1 VRFTFVIVATLI
13 ALGLARPASAVE
25 TKQLPQTPATISA
38 DRISYDEDL
47 GIIVA
52 SGHVEISQEDRVLL
66 ADTVTYNQRT
76 DTVTASG
83 NVSLHEPSGEIIY
96 ADYIELTEGLKD
108 GVAQNFRL
116 MMQNKARFASTGA
129 RREGGVVT
137 EMANGV
143 YSLCALCKDDPERPP
158 LWQLKGSRIIHNEDE
173 HEIYFEDASLEMFG
187 IPVMYSPYFSAP
199 DPTVKRRSGF
209 LTPSFGHDSE
219 LGYLYQQPYF
229 WAIDDS
235 KDATISPIFTTESG
249 QVFYGQYRE
258 RWGDAQLSLAGSA
271 TQTPA
276 RNENGDRKP
285 GVQDRGHFNGSGI
298 VNVDENWRTGFDA
311 VRETDDTY
319 FPRYKLLY
327 TPTTSVLQAN
337 GYVEGFFGQSYSG
350 LNTYAFQDVRQQ
362 VKIKDLPLVTPA
374 YEYNYV
380 SKPGEYGEHWSFD
393 FTPYNIFR
401 SSGLNSR
408 RLSQNTQWE
417 LPYTSPYG
425 DSLTWTLAL
434 QTDGYSTSNNVN
446 PNNPTATPASEVAR
460 ALPQTKLDWR
470 YPWVRRDEA
479 MQELIEPHVAFIAGP
494 QGKNNFAIP
503 NEDSQ
508 DFEFD
513 DQNLF
518 LLNPFPGSD
527 RVDGGE
533 RVVYGVTV
541 GAFGDKG
548 GSSTVFVG
556 QQYQFHKSALFA
568 NATGNPNTGLQ
579 DNLSDYVGR
588 IQIKPASFFEVNYR
602 FRLDHENLSPQRS
615 EVDAHLG
622 FPLVSF
628 YTNYIDTTQN
638 VPGTGIETVNQVL
651 VGGSSQIAN
660 HWTIGGSLLRDLVSR
675 EFRYQTFNA
684 TYDDECFTFIA
695 RITRN
700 FTTNRDIHPG
710 NSFIFQLVFKSLGE
724 VRIGGS
730 G

>member
-1 VRFTFVIVATLI
+1 VRIAFATIAILI
-13 ALGLARPASAVE
+13 GLGLAWPASAIE
-25 TKQLPQTPATISA
+25 TKLPQTPATISA

-52 SGHVEISQEDRVLL
+52 SGHVEISQQDRVLL

-96 ADYIELTEGLKD
+96 ADYFELTEGLKD

-143 YSLCALCKDDPERPP
+143 YSLCELCKDDPDRAP
-158 LWQLKGSRIIHNEDE
+158 LWQLKGARIIHNEDE
-173 HEIYFEDASLEMFG
+173 HEIYFEDATLEMFG
-187 IPVMYSPYFSAP
+187 VPVAYSPYFSAP
-199 DPTVKRRSGF
+199 DPTVKRRTGF
-209 LTPSFGHDSE
+209 LPPIGGSDHE

-229 WAIDDS
+229 WAIDDD
-235 KDATISPIFTTESG
+235 KDATIAPIFTTQSG

-271 TQTPA
+271 TQQPA
-276 RNENGDRKP
+276 LDSSGERKP
-285 GVQDRGHFNGSGI
+285 GVQDRGHFNGSGLI
-298 VNVDENWRTGFDA
+298 NIDDNWRTGFDA

-337 GYVEGFFGQSYSG
+337 AYLEGFFGQSYSG

-362 VKIKDLPLVTPA
+362 VLIKDLPLVTPA

-401 SSGLNSR
+401 ASGLNSR
-408 RLSQNTQWE
+408 RLSQNSQWE

-434 QTDGYSTSNNVN
+434 QTDLYSTSNNVDA
-446 PNNPTATPASEVAR
+446 NNPSFPVASQAGR
-460 ALPQTKLDWR
+460 AQPQTKLDWR
-470 YPWVRRDEA
+470 YPWVRQDDVI
-479 MQELIEPHVAFIAGP
+479 QEMIEPHFAFIAGP
-494 QGKNNFAIP
+494 QGKNSIAIP

-513 DQNLF
+513 DQNLY
-518 LLNPFPGSD
+518 LLNPFPGHD
-527 RVDGGE
+527 QVDGGE
-533 RVVYGVTV
+533 RAIYGVTL

-548 GSSTVFVG
+548 GSTTLFVG
-556 QQYQFHKSALFA
+556 QQYQFHRSAVFT
-568 NATGNPNTGLQ
+568 NATGNPDNGLQ

-588 IQIKPASFFEVNYR
+588 IQIKPISFFDVSYR
-602 FRLDHENLSPQRS
+602 FRLDHEDLEPRRS
-615 EVDAHLG
+615 EIDAHLS
-622 FPLVSF
+622 FPLVTL
-628 YTNYIDTTQN
+628 YTSYIDTTQN
-638 VPGTGIETVNQVL
+638 VPGTGNTPVDQITI
-651 VGGSSQIAN
+651 GGSTHFAN
-660 HWTIGGSLLRDLVSR
+660 HWTLGGSLLRDLVSG
-675 EFRYQTFNA
+675 EFRYQSLNV
-684 TYDDECFTFIA
+684 TYDDECFTMIA
-695 RITRN
+695 TLTRN
-700 FTTNRDIHPG
+700 FTTNRDISPG
-710 NSFIFQLVFKSLGE
+710 NSFLIQVVFKSLGE